1 MEEDIRKETLRRVAH
16 ELAVA
21 GQKQNAP
28 LSEEQIISLLE
39 QRLMTVIP
47 EVTEVRPQVLECDVV
62 RFQNNKEKWVA
73 LVGLLDGYPYEIFT
87 GLQDDEEGIMLPKT
101 VTHGKIIKQVNPD
114 GSKRYDFQFENK
126 RGYKTTVE
134 GLSEKFNPEY
144 WNYAKLISGVL
155 RYRMPLEHVIKLVAS
170 LSLKDESINTW
181 KTGVERALKK
191 ADFLVN
197 LRIGYPLGTAM
208 ESDEVGDTLN
218 YAEVYAL
225 VAQEMKQPSKL
236 LEHVAGRIV
245 KTISNHYPL
254 VTSID
259 LTLIK
264 QNPPMGADAVGA
276 GVEIHLINDKR
287 L

>member
-1 MEEDIRKETLRRVAH
+1 MEEDIRKETLRRVAR
-16 ELAVA
+16 ELALA
-21 GQKQNAP
+21 GQKQQSP
-28 LSEEQIISLLE
+28 LGEEQVMALLE
-39 QRLMTVIP
+39 QRLLTVIP

-114 GSKRYDFQFENK
+114 GTKRYDFQFENK

-155 RYRMPLEHVIKLVAS
+155 RYRMPLEHVIKLVGS

-191 ADFLVN
+191 YIPGN
-197 LRIGYPLGTAM
+197 
-208 ESDEVGDTLN
+208 EEEV
-218 YAEVYAL
+218 
-225 VAQEMKQPSKL
+225 
-236 LEHVAGRIV
+236 
-245 KTISNHYPL
+245 
-254 VTSID
+254 
-259 LTLIK
+259 
-264 QNPPMGADAVGA
+264 
-276 GVEIHLINDKR
+276 
-287 L
+287 